1 MPNDTAVNST
11 VVNDLDNFFVTIHV
25 TGLRQHKNLRRS
37 FCTLKVSRSNLGE
50 TMRRINRMGGK
61 IVDVTFSS
69 QYEVEEDFVS
79 PEIAIDHYASFQ
91 ENHLQNSPTESKT
104 IVEEDLPQETTAP
117 IENEITPTVEEITAP
132 IENEIT
138 QTVEEITA
146 PIENE
151 ITQTVEEIT
160 APIENEITQTVEEI
174 TAPIENEIT
183 PTVEETAKLEDHLED
198 HTANIVNS
206 KALNGQSFIKPN
218 STENESE
225 NLKEKGKKVL
235 SHKTKK
241 SGWKSKR
248 K

>member
-1 MPNDTAVNST
+1 MPNDIAVNST
-11 VVNDLDNFFVTIHV
+11 VVNDLDNSFVTIHV

-69 QYEVEEDFVS
+69 QYEVEEDFIS
-79 PEIAIDHYASFQ
+79 PEIAIDHYASFE
-91 ENHLQNSPTESKT
+91 ENHLQTPPKESKT
-104 IVEEDLPQETTAP
+104 ILKEDLPQETTAP

-138 QTVEEITA
+138 PTVEEITA

-151 ITQTVEEIT
+151 ITQTVEETT
-160 APIENEITQTVEEI
+160 ASIENEITQTVEEN
-174 TAPIENEIT
+174 T
-183 PTVEETAKLEDHLED
+183 KLEEHLED
-198 HTANIVNS
+198 HNANKVNS
-206 KALNGQSFIKPN
+206 KAINGQSFIKP
-218 STENESE
+218 SSSENESE
-225 NLKEKGKKVL
+225 NLKEKGKKIL